1 MLGAMH
7 HFLSMFSQR
16 EPGLFYRKRLNE
28 TSNEWLVDEYVRDY
42 GKTVE
47 EQLSRD
53 GSILV

>member
-1 MLGAMH
+1 
-7 HFLSMFSQR
+7 MFSQR